1 MPSLKI
7 DLLPGHFAQRRTI
20 KRMLVISVFLLVG
33 TVVLWGLFFGN
44 VKRQVMAADRDLQD
58 LTEKASEVDKIK
70 SARTKIEGQTK
81 AVQPKIDFIESTR
94 DTAGQYW
101 DRFHKINEWI
111 PEYVQVTRFQ
121 LSGAP
126 GTDEV
131 TINQVSLSVVTGD
144 EAQTARFLHQFRQC
158 PHISGDFSVD
168 TGRGGGA
175 GRGAGAMMGMGD
187 MGMAMGDMGG
197 MPPGDMMGGQPG
209 GMDMGGPMMGMPGMQ
224 GGGGGARGSTTT
236 PGTEVTTL
244 SISTTLTKSFKV
256 PLLAGAPAAG
266 GAASG
271 MGMGMSGPMMGPEMG
286 MGGEMG
292 MMPGAPGAG
301 GPPMGEPPGGG
312 EDAADED
319 M

>member
-20 KRMLVISVFLLVG
+20 KRMLLISVFLLAG

-44 VKRQVMAADRDLQD
+44 VKRQVVAADKKLDD
-58 LTEKASEVDKIK
+58 LTEKAKIVDTITRERSSIQKQAKAIEPKIK
-70 SARTKIEGQTK
+70 
-81 AVQPKIDFIESTR
+81 FIESTR
-94 DTAGQYW
+94 DTAGQYF

-168 TGRGGGA
+168 TGREGGA
-175 GRGAGAMMGMGD
+175 GRGAGAMMGVGEMGKP
-187 MGMAMGDMGG
+187 MGMPAKGG
-197 MPPGDMMGGQPG
+197 MPPGDARLKKL
-209 GMDMGGPMMGMPGMQ
+209 PMTATFWSATPTS
-224 GGGGGARGSTTT
+224 GA
-236 PGTEVTTL
+236 VTT
-244 SISTTLTKSFKV
+244 SGTKV
-256 PLLAGAPAAG
+256 
-266 GAASG
+266 
-271 MGMGMSGPMMGPEMG
+271 
-286 MGGEMG
+286 
-292 MMPGAPGAG
+292 
-301 GPPMGEPPGGG
+301 
-312 EDAADED
+312 
-319 M
+319 